1 MKIYCKDYFEYY
13 KDCIEV
19 IEVVVLK
26 VDNKIFIR
34 YKYCIF
40 MIYIYLMCKIL
51 LRLVFF

>member
-1 MKIYCKDYFEYY
+1 MKIYCKEYIEYY
-13 KDCIEV
+13 NDCIEV

-26 VDNKIFIR
+26 VDMKMFII

-51 LRLVFF
+51 FRLVFF